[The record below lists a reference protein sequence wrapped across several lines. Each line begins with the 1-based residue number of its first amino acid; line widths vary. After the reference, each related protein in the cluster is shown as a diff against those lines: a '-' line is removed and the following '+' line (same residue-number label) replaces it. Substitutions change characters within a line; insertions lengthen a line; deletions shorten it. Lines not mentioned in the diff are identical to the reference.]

1 MNNLLLFGASGAIGN
16 VIKSHFL
23 NNGWNITAITRKK
36 KCEDSSVYFDH
47 RDLDSYKNLSLNAPY
62 NAICFAQGA
71 NNNDSIYDFD
81 INKHLELYEAN
92 CLFVISALQ
101 YLLQNNLLA
110 ENAKICVISSIWQ
123 EFARQNKL
131 SYSMSKA
138 ALSGLINSASIDLG
152 KDGYL
157 INAVLP
163 GVLDTPMTHKN
174 LGENAI
180 QNVLRGTLFNSLP
193 KIENIASLTYYLCS
207 SENNS
212 ITGQSIAVDLG
223 FCNAKII

>member
-23 NNGWNITAITRKK
+23 NNGWDIAAATRKK
-36 KCEDSSVYFDH
+36 KCEDSSFYFDH
-47 RDLDSYKNLSLNAPY
+47 RDLGSYKNLSLNAPY